1 MNIEMKYLHLGDI
14 SIEVEQKDIK
24 NIHLSVY
31 PPVGRV
37 RIAAPSRMDI
47 DTIRIYAISKLK
59 WIKKQQEKLRNQER
73 ESPREFLNKESHYF
87 NGNRYLLQIVEK
99 NAPPIVKIEHS
110 TIKLYIRPGTN
121 IIKMRIILDEWYR
134 TQLKSNARVLIKQWE
149 DNIDIKVNE
158 FGIKKMKTKWGTC
171 NREAKRIWLNLEL
184 AKKPPEC
191 LEYIVVHEIVHLL
204 EKNHND
210 RFVSLMDKFMPKWRF
225 YKDELNRL
233 PVRHE
238 HWKY

>member
-1 MNIEMKYLHLGDI
+1 
-14 SIEVEQKDIK
+14 
-24 NIHLSVY
+24 
-31 PPVGRV
+31 
-37 RIAAPSRMDI
+37 
-47 DTIRIYAISKLK
+47 
-59 WIKKQQEKLRNQER
+59 
-73 ESPREFLNKESHYF
+73 
-87 NGNRYLLQIVEK
+87 
-99 NAPPIVKIEHS
+99 
-110 TIKLYIRPGTN
+110 
-121 IIKMRIILDEWYR
+121 MRIILDEWYR
-134 TQLKSNARVLIKQWE
+134 TQLKSNARLLIKQWE
-149 DNIDIKVNE
+149 DNIDIKVND